1 MPRVVPSLL
10 AAVAFALAV
19 PVAAQPAQPA
29 PPVQQTSGSALGVS
43 IPLELRE
50 QILGTSAG
58 KTVVRFTLSF
68 SRADL
73 REKANL
79 APRVYPFHV
88 AGEAK
93 DASGTVVDSFREPVD
108 VDLGD
113 SDISRP
119 LTASFLRPLPPGEIS
134 LNLRLEAS
142 SGKALALRAV
152 TRRSISGSR

>member
-1 MPRVVPSLL
+1 MRRVVPALPVLL
-10 AAVAFALAV
+10 AALWAV
-19 PVAAQPAQPA
+19 PATAQQA
-29 PPVQQTSGSALGVS
+29 QQTSGKVLGVS
-43 IPLELRE
+43 VPLEVRE
-50 QILGTSAG
+50 QFLGTSAG
-58 KTVVRFTLSF
+58 KTVVRFTLTF

-93 DASGTVVDSFREPVD
+93 DASGTVVDSCREPVD

-113 SDISRP
+113 ADISRP

-134 LNLRLEAS
+134 LNLRLEAA
-142 SGKALALRAV
+142 SGKAMALRAV
-152 TRRSISGSR
+152 TLTVP